1 MRYVEKLEDENWVK
15 DNLMEDRIE
24 RFVINFGEESNS
36 DLTLSASEN
45 EDELLSD
52 YDGSGTD
59 SNDVAG
65 YTMHAL
71 SSNS

>member
-24 RFVINFGEESNS
+24 RFVINLGEESNS